1 MSNMAASGEDVVG
14 GDIER
19 QKTIEVDE
27 GIDELLSVLCHRTN
41 LLNFKDIWKVNES
54 SINIRS
60 IGF

>member
-27 GIDELLSVLCHRTN
+27 GIDELLSVLCHRTIYFDKYPIDR
-41 LLNFKDIWKVNES
+41 LFM
-54 SINIRS
+54 
-60 IGF
+60 F

>member
-1 MSNMAASGEDVVG
+1 MSNMAASGEDAVG
-14 GDIER
+14 ED
-19 QKTIEVDE
+19 IEVDE

-41 LLNFKDIWKVNES
+41 LVNFKDIWKVNES

>member
-41 LLNFKDIWKVNES
+41 VLKILKIYGKLMKV
-54 SINIRS
+54 R
-60 IGF
+60 